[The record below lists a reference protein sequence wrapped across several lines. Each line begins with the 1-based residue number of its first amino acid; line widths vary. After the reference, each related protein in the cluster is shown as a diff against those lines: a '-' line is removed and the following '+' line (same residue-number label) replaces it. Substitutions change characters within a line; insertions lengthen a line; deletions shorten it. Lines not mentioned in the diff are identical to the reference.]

1 MSTYAF
7 PSPGK
12 VDWAGRA
19 SALQLDPILWTI
31 VFSEPENKNQL
42 FLEIKSILDL
52 ELNWDAV
59 EQKLVRRNALVRST
73 ILATDAGSPGGA
85 NDAGS
90 PSGCGQVY
98 NPGAIDAPAGTDLC
112 DAKDVSIK
120 EFIET
125 RSVTLFQEL
134 QENGY

>member
-1 MSTYAF
+1 METYAF
-7 PSPGK
+7 PSPEK
-12 VDWAGRA
+12 IDWAGRA
-19 SALQLDPILWTI
+19 SALGLNPILWTI

-52 ELNWDAV
+52 ELNWVAV
-59 EQKLVRRNALVRST
+59 EQKLAMRNALVQPS
-73 ILATDAGSPGGA
+73 ILAT
-85 NDAGS
+85 DAGS

-98 NPGAIDAPAGTDLC
+98 NPGAIDAAAGTDLC
-112 DAKDVSIK
+112 DASDVSVK

-125 RSVTLFQEL
+125 RSATLYQEL

>member
-1 MSTYAF
+1 ML
-7 PSPGK
+7 GIN
-12 VDWAGRA
+12 
-19 SALQLDPILWTI
+19 PILWTI
-31 VFSEPENKNQL
+31 VFSEPENKNKL
-42 FLEIKSILDL
+42 FLEIKSILEL

-59 EQKLVRRNALVRST
+59 EQKLVTRNALVRSA

-125 RSVTLFQEL
+125 RSATLYQEL